1 MVARDDA
8 RDLALLD
15 TGFKPYLSATFAA
28 TPEGSGGRPVF
39 TEAYGEL
46 QRMPARASTVFNG
59 MTAPHGGGSATEL
72 LLFSP
77 VAGRQRQ
84 SRAGRAGL
92 VLGMVVERVAV
103 DGRLSGTVALSRRGG
118 SAPGAGATRVK
129 AVPVDSITGFLREQG
144 RGPCGQRPAPA
155 GAMQAQAPRAA
166 TLSAGIICG

>member
-1 MVARDDA
+1 M
-8 RDLALLD
+8 
-15 TGFKPYLSATFAA
+15 
-28 TPEGSGGRPVF
+28 
-39 TEAYGEL
+39 
-46 QRMPARASTVFNG
+46 
-59 MTAPHGGGSATEL
+59 
-72 LLFSP
+72 LFSP
-77 VAGRQRQ
+77 VAGA
-84 SRAGRAGL
+84 SGSPVLGGAGL

-144 RGPCGQRPAPA
+144 AVHAVSDRPQL